1 MFVDYGLFFVCF
13 LRGDY
18 VSDND
23 SFGGKLKKVLASVCS
38 MVVGASSISQ
48 AKN

>member
-1 MFVDYGLFFVCF
+1 M
-13 LRGDY
+13 
-18 VSDND
+18 SNSN